1 MQKAIFYI
9 IILIILLVVA
19 FAALCGGSVPEEGDS
34 EERLT
39 KS

>member
-19 FAALCGGSVPEEGDS
+19 FAALCGGHVPEELDS